1 MAREAARRF
10 ELDELLMIPAHSPPH
25 KDAGSVSNTYHRYA
39 MAAIAMLEDERARVS
54 TIEIEAPDRP
64 YTFETVE
71 RLRAS
76 FGPGDRLF
84 FIIGADS
91 FEELM
96 SWREPARILEACN
109 LIVAARPGYELAA
122 SHLPATISSRVVDL
136 RGRAE
141 EAAKTADPNGKVYL
155 TDFVIKDISSTEIR
169 EKARGGESLEGLVPP
184 LVATYISRY
193 GLYRR

>member
-10 ELDELLMIPAHSPPH
+10 RLDDLLIIPAHRPPH
-25 KDAGSVSNTYHRYA
+25 KDSGSVSNTYHRYA
-39 MAAIAMLEDERARVS
+39 MAVIATLEDERATVS

-76 FGPGDRLF
+76 SEPDDRLF

-96 SWREPARILEACN
+96 SWREPERILAGCN

-141 EAAKTADPNGKVYL
+141 EAAEEAARNGKIYL

-184 LVATYISRY
+184 PVAAYISRY